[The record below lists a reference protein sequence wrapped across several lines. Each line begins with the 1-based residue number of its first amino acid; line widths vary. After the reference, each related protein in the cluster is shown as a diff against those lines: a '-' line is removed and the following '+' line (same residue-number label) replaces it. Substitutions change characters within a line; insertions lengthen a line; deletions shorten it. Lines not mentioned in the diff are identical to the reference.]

1 MLVRCLLVEKEGQ
14 GSGDHQ
20 VTAVIQTQNLSKWYG
35 NVLGLN
41 DVTLEIEAGITGI
54 LGPNGAGK
62 STFLKLIT
70 GQIKSNI
77 GSVTI
82 DGQRVWNNFS
92 LFSKIGFCP
101 EQDSFFEEM
110 TGWQFLTSLLRL
122 YHFSTAEIEEKA
134 DKALEIV
141 ELTEDKHRAVRS
153 YSRGM
158 RQRLKVA
165 QSIAHDPAIII
176 LDEPLNG
183 LDPLGRRKIIR
194 LIKEYKGEGRTI
206 VVSSH
211 VLPEIEAMT
220 NQIILIHQGK
230 IFAQGDIHYIR
241 DLIET
246 HPHIISIKCSDPRQ
260 LAQKFIQHDFVL
272 KVNFDQ
278 KKGSLLVETN
288 NRDKFFGLLPVL
300 FVENRIEVEEIT
312 SPDDNLQAVF
322 DYLIGK

>member
-1 MLVRCLLVEKEGQ
+1 M
-14 GSGDHQ
+14 SP
-20 VTAVIQTQNLSKWYG
+20 VIETRNLSKWYG

-41 DVTLEIEAGITGI
+41 DVTISVEAGITGL

-62 STFLKLIT
+62 STFMKLIT
-70 GQIKSNI
+70 GQLKPNI
-77 GSVTI
+77 GSVAV
-82 DGQRVWNNFS
+82 DGRQPARDFK
-92 LFSKIGFCP
+92 LFSRVGFCP

-110 TGWQFLTSLLRL
+110 TGWQFLTGLLRL
-122 YHFSTAEIEEKA
+122 HHLSPSEVEDKA
-134 DKALEIV
+134 RKALEIV
-141 ELTEDKHRAVRS
+141 ELLSDKDRVIRS

-158 RQRLKVA
+158 RQRVKFA
-165 QSIAHDPAIII
+165 QAIAHEPDIVF

-183 LDPLGRRKIIR
+183 LDPLGRRKLIR
-194 LIKEYKGEGRTI
+194 LIKTYGREGKTV

-220 NQIILIHQGK
+220 NTIIMIHQGK

-246 HPHIISIKCSDPRQ
+246 HPHIISVKCSDRRG
-260 LAQKFIQHDFVL
+260 LASHIIGEEYVIKVDFGAGE
-272 KVNFDQ
+272 NE
-278 KKGSLLVETN
+278 LLVETR
-288 NRDKFFGLLPVL
+288 NRDKFFSRLPEI
-300 FVENRIEVEEIT
+300 FVQNGIEVDEIT

>member
-1 MLVRCLLVEKEGQ
+1 M
-14 GSGDHQ
+14 
-20 VTAVIQTQNLSKWYG
+20 TAVIQTQNLSKWYG
-35 NVLGLN
+35 NVLGLS
-41 DVTLEIEAGITGI
+41 DVTLQIDPGITGI

-70 GQIKSNI
+70 GQIKPNI
-77 GSVTI
+77 GRVMI
-82 DGQRVWNNFS
+82 HGQNVWNNYAMFAQ
-92 LFSKIGFCP
+92 IGFCP
-101 EQDSFFEEM
+101 EQDSFYEELS
-110 TGWQFLTSLLRL
+110 GWQFLTNLLKL
-122 YHFSTAEIEEKA
+122 HHFSQDKIENKAEKA
-134 DKALEIV
+134 LDIV
-141 ELTEDKHRAVRS
+141 ELTQDKNRVIRS

-165 QSIAHDPAIII
+165 QAIAHDPNIII

-194 LIKEYKGEGRTI
+194 LIKEYKSEGRMI

-220 NQIILIHQGK
+220 SKIILIHQGK
-230 IFAQGDIHYIR
+230 VFAQGDIHYIR

-246 HPHIISIKCSDPRQ
+246 HPHIISIKCSRPRL
-260 LAQKFIQHDFVL
+260 LAEKFIGYDYVL
-272 KVNFDQ
+272 KVHFDLQ
-278 KKGSLLVETN
+278 KKSLLVETN
-288 NRDKFFGLLPVL
+288 NRDKFFSLLPSL
-300 FVENRIEVEEIT
+300 FIDNNIEVEEIT

>member
-1 MLVRCLLVEKEGQ
+1 V
-14 GSGDHQ
+14 SP
-20 VTAVIQTQNLSKWYG
+20 VIETRNLSKWYG

-41 DVTLEIEAGITGI
+41 DVTVSVEAGITGL

-62 STFLKLIT
+62 STFMKLIT
-70 GQIKSNI
+70 GQLKPNI
-77 GSVTI
+77 GSVTVAGRAPGR
-82 DGQRVWNNFS
+82 DFR
-92 LFSKIGFCP
+92 LFSRVGFCP

-110 TGWQFLTSLLRL
+110 TGRQFLTGLLRL
-122 YHFSTAEIEEKA
+122 HHLSPPEAEDKA
-134 DKALEIV
+134 AKALEIV
-141 ELTEDKHRAVRS
+141 ELLSDKDRSVRS

-158 RQRLKVA
+158 RQRLKFA
-165 QSIAHDPAIII
+165 QAIAHEPDIMF

-183 LDPLGRRKIIR
+183 MDPLGRRKMIR
-194 LIKEYKGEGRTI
+194 LIKSYGREGKTV

-220 NQIILIHQGK
+220 NSIILIHQGK

-246 HPHIISIKCSDPRQ
+246 HPHIISVKCSDRRG
-260 LAQKFIQHDFVL
+260 LASHIITEEYVIKVDFGAGE
-272 KVNFDQ
+272 DE
-278 KKGSLLVETN
+278 LLVETS
-288 NRDKFFGLLPVL
+288 NRDKFFGRLPEIIVQ
-300 FVENRIEVEEIT
+300 NGIEVDEIT